1 MSDQI
6 LLAGIRA
13 FGYHGLFDFEAEEGQ
28 IFLVDLAISIDLTQ
42 ASNSDSITDTVDYGV
57 IAELVVEEIEGD
69 RVILIERLA
78 GKIGDRVLALDTKIS
93 KVDITVHKPQAPVKA
108 ELSDIAVKITRTR

>member
-6 LLAGIRA
+6 LLTGIRA

-28 IFLVDLAISIDLTQ
+28 NFLVDLAISIDLSK
-42 ASNSDSITDTVDYGV
+42 ASISDSISDTVDYGA

-93 KVDITVHKPQAPVKA
+93 KVEITVHKPQAPVKA

>member
-6 LLAGIRA
+6 LLTGIRA

-42 ASNSDSITDTVDYGV
+42 ASKSDSITDTVDYGSV
-57 IAELVVEEIEGD
+57 AEIVVEEIEGD

-78 GKIGDRVLALDTKIS
+78 GKIGDRVLALDTKIT
-93 KVDITVHKPQAPVKA
+93 KVEITVHKPQAPVKA

>member
-1 MSDQI
+1 MNDQI
-6 LLAGIRA
+6 LLTGIRA

-28 IFLVDLAISIDLTQ
+28 NFLVDLAISIDLSK
-42 ASNSDSITDTVDYGV
+42 ASLTDLISDTVDYGSV
-57 IAELVVEEIEGD
+57 AELVVEEIEGE

-78 GKIGDRVLALDTKIS
+78 GKIGDRVLTLDVRITK
-93 KVDITVHKPQAPVKA
+93 VEITVHKPQAPVKA

>member
-6 LLAGIRA
+6 HLTGIRA

-28 IFLVDLAISIDLTQ
+28 NFLVDLAISIDLSK
-42 ASNSDSITDTVDYGV
+42 ASVSDSISDTVDYGLV
-57 IAELVVEEIEGD
+57 AELVVEEIEGE

-78 GKIGDRVLALDTKIS
+78 GKIGDRVLALDTRIT
-93 KVDITVHKPQAPVKA
+93 KVEITVHKPQAPVKA

>member
-6 LLAGIRA
+6 RLTGIRA

-28 IFLVDLAISIDLTQ
+28 IFLVDLALSIDLAK
-42 ASNSDSITDTVDYGV
+42 ASLSDSIADTVDYGAV
-57 IAELVVEEIEGD
+57 AELVVEEIEGD

-78 GKIGDRVLALDTKIS
+78 GKIGERVLALDPRITK
-93 KVDITVHKPQAPVKA
+93 VEITVHKPQAPVKA